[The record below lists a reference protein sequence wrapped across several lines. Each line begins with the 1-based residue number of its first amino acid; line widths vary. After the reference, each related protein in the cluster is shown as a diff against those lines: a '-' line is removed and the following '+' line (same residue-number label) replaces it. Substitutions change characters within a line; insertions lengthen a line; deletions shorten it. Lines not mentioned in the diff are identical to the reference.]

1 MSDSTG
7 DEDLVDVHLV
17 GLPMALYVRTRDHGA
32 DLMRE
37 FELLQLSDHAVHD
50 VPGRLVSLAAEL
62 TEQFGAFTAAA
73 DAALFDA
80 EARGAREIDLVY
92 RVPPSAAEGARRLGA
107 LLDEA
112 DDYCRAG
119 NELLTLAATPEM
131 VAFRHWFLGE
141 FVAQA
146 AGCPPTPWPD
156 DREGGA

>member
-1 MSDSTG
+1 MSPSTG
-7 DEDLVDVHLV
+7 DEPLVEVRLV
-17 GLPMALYVRTRDHGA
+17 GLPMELYLRTRDHGA

-62 TEQFGAFTAAA
+62 TEQFGAFTASA
-73 DAALFDA
+73 DAELSDA
-80 EARGAREIDLVY
+80 EARGAPQIDLVY
-92 RVPPSAAEGARRLGA
+92 RVPPAAAEGAQRLEV

-119 NELLTLAATPEM
+119 DELLTLAATPET
-131 VAFRHWFLGE
+131 VAFRHWFLRE

-146 AGCPPTPWPD
+146 GGRPPTPWPD
-156 DREGGA
+156 YREGA